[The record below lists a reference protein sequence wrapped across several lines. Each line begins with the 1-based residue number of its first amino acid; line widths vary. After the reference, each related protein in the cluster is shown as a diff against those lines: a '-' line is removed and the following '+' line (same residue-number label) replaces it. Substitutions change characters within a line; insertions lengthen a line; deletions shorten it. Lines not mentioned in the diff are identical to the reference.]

1 MTYSVWQATAQKTDG
16 AVIPSA
22 TVTVK
27 DSNGDLA
34 VIYSDSVGA
43 GKENPFATPA
53 NGFVQFFAAGGSY
66 SVEAVDSDSGQVVTW
81 DNVLIGR
88 AAGFDVGIDA
98 GQLPTNDTLGVTGKT
113 NWTSGNLNPLDI
125 DGIGFT
131 ALFKLN
137 DYHYAGAG
145 DTISGSDIVFVRL
158 NPLGQV
164 FQGGSPSGL
173 FLNNTGMELGPSSI
187 AVLTRIA

>member
-34 VIYSDSVGA
+34 VIYSDGVGV
-43 GKENPFATPA
+43 GKQNPFTAPI

-81 DNVLIGR
+81 DNVLIGS

-98 GQLPTNDTLGVTGKT
+98 GQLPTNATLGVTGKT

-131 ALFKLN
+131 AQFKLN
-137 DYHYAGAG
+137 TYAGAV
-145 DTISGSDIVFVRL
+145 DTISGGDLVFIYIDQA
-158 NPLGQV
+158 GQV

-173 FLNNTGMELGPSSI
+173 FLNNTGMDLDPSSI

>member
-43 GKENPFATPA
+43 GKENPFATPT

-66 SVEAVDSDSGQVVTW
+66 SIEAVDPDSGQVVTW
-81 DNVLIGR
+81 DNVLIGS
-88 AAGFDVGIDA
+88 AAGFDVGTDA

-131 ALFKLN
+131 AQFEVGVSVAAN
-137 DYHYAGAG
+137 E
-145 DTISGSDIVFVRL
+145 TIDGSNLRHMVWRNGSFAVT
-158 NPLGQV
+158 
-164 FQGGSPSGL
+164 GGVPSGI
-173 FLNNTGMELGPSSI
+173 FLNNTGMEIYDTDI